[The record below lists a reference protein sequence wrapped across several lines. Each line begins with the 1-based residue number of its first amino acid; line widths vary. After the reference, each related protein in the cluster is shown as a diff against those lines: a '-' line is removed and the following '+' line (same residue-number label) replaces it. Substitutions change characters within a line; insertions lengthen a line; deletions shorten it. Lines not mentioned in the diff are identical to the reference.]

1 MYYQLTT
8 VLPHV
13 ERRHY
18 DNPTVASLVHDG
30 YSQRPHVYSGRSDDL
45 NLGEVF
51 QTMSKKDHTRV
62 WASVLKAVAPIVD
75 EGRFLA
81 QEEEE
86 EEEEEEKEEVCSSN
100 PGPCLRAPPWQPMEC
115 VEV

>member
-1 MYYQLTT
+1 MYYQLT
-8 VLPHV
+8 VRPHV

-18 DNPTVASLVHDG
+18 DNPTVASLVHDD

-51 QTMSKKDHTRV
+51 QTMPKKDHTRV

-86 EEEEEEKEEVCSSN
+86 EEEEKEEVCSSN